1 MGNNQFTFFGSPSS
15 QDYDVAVFVSQ
26 IPPIN
31 EAHLLCKY
39 YNDSIASMIKVC
51 GMVDKPV
58 NSNLAVIHDGQIIDC
73 HKGVCDEL
81 NNALI
86 DTFQHHTQFYGQLVT
101 SRIER
106 DKEWKLLRTARV
118 FLSFFSR
125 TDDRVRVK
133 NALRGNLRD
142 KLNILE
148 NLNMLTASEA
158 VKSKIDSA
166 DFYKMLAFQIGQVL
180 GLYRGLELYTKEEI
194 ADEYPLLGPFLFRK
208 ENQCHLPNIVEYYKL
223 FIGTIISNIAELGE
237 FNEETYI
244 TSKKSIL

>member
-1 MGNNQFTFFGSPSS
+1 MLNLQFFGSPSS
-15 QDYDVAVFVSQ
+15 LDYDVAVFVSR
-26 IPPIN
+26 IPPTN

-39 YNDSIASMIKVC
+39 YNDSIGSMIRAC

-58 NSNLAVIHDGQIIDC
+58 NSNLVVIHDGQLIDC
-73 HKGVCDEL
+73 FKGAYDEV

-101 SRIER
+101 IRIQR

-125 TDDRVRVK
+125 TDDRVLVK
-133 NALRGNLRD
+133 SALRGNLRD
-142 KLNILE
+142 KLSVLE
-148 NLNMLTASEA
+148 NINMLTASEE

-180 GLYRGLELYTKEEI
+180 SLYRGLELYTKEEI
-194 ADEYPLLGPFLFRK
+194 ADEYPLLEPFLFRK
-208 ENQCHLPNIVEYYKL
+208 ENQCHLPNIAEYYKL

-244 TSKKSIL
+244 ISKKPII